1 MEDTTKQ
8 RYTPSLAQASAGGD
22 RERGGHAAKSRV
34 TISMTAICVFSCG
47 CGPTDPGGVRP
58 PFGQS
63 GEIQVAVDTP
73 LHLGLGWLKQQIR
86 WISDGTWS
94 VTEEIGYKNVV
105 GEQDRRW
112 SPGLPLHNAGNYTRV
127 IQALNDD
134 PNFRLAGL
142 PQLELAECDGDQSRV
157 TLRIHDSGSGE
168 NRVWVRCAFGT
179 LATLVTAGSGPD
191 VEAAKVIQ
199 FVQLVRTQTV
209 GPGFRS
215 AYVGSLPFATVEK
228 GTETGWEVDE
238 PAVLVFRAPDE
249 GGTGETQAA
258 WFDFW
263 NTHKHGENIIPP
275 GVDWERDMALAG
287 LLGVREEVGDSV
299 EIRSVITVTAG
310 TKVEL
315 HERIP
320 GDFCV
325 PARRIVRP
333 FHVVV
338 APKAPVPV
346 FFTEVKLDPVR
357 CGTS

>member
-1 MEDTTKQ
+1 MEDTARQ
-8 RYTPSLAQASAGGD
+8 RYTLWGD
-22 RERGGHAAKSRV
+22 REKGKHTAKCRV
-34 TISMTAICVFSCG
+34 TVSLTTVYVFCYG
-47 CGPTDPGGVRP
+47 CGSIDPVGTRP

-63 GEIQVAVDTP
+63 GEIQVKVETP
-73 LHLGLGWLKQQIR
+73 LHLDLGWLEQEIR
-86 WISDGTWS
+86 WTSEGTWS
-94 VTEEIGYKNVV
+94 VTEEIGYKHVV
-105 GEQDRRW
+105 GEQDQRW

-127 IQALNDD
+127 IQVLNDD
-134 PNFRLAGL
+134 PNFRLVGL
-142 PQLELAECDGDQSRV
+142 PQLELNECGGDQSRV
-157 TLRIHDSGSGE
+157 TLRIHDSFSGE

-191 VEAAKVIQ
+191 VEAARVIQ

-228 GTETGWEVDE
+228 GTESGWEVDE
-238 PAVLVFRAPDE
+238 PAILVFRAPDE
-249 GGTGETQAA
+249 GGTRETQAS
-258 WFDFW
+258 WFNFW

-275 GVDWERDMALAG
+275 GVDWETEMALAG
-287 LLGVREEVGDSV
+287 LLGLREEVGDSV
-299 EIRSVITVTAG
+299 EIRGVITVTAG

-315 HERIP
+315 YERIP

-325 PARRIVRP
+325 PARRVVRP

-338 APKAPVPV
+338 APKAPAPV
-346 FFTEVKLDPVR
+346 FFTEVTLDPVR